1 MTDRYSP
8 AEAQV
13 AMRCLKTDRYYRP
26 LLFSLLLFP
35 VLFFCLFQSLAE
47 PLLADDQTSPTK
59 SGIADDVPSTA
70 LQSLTQ
76 RAAGSWGRGRMLFR
90 AQLSSFILSQ
100 DPFRQLTDEQQ
111 VDLLKFL
118 LTPPPSMPTD
128 APIEA
133 PPLRTAQEVAEAL
146 KGSQPMVGPLK
157 PLKLILIDG
166 IKDHGPGEH
175 DYPAWQRV
183 WSELLAG
190 AAQVEIETVRD
201 FPEDGQLE
209 SADVLIF
216 FQKGSFSFKREVA
229 LDKFLQRG
237 GGVVMIHWAVNGS
250 DRVQEFSKR
259 IGLAS
264 WGGRISYRHGPL
276 TLNVV
281 EPQHAIMRNF
291 QRLELYDES
300 YWKLTG
306 DLSQITVLATSH
318 EEGQAT
324 PQIWLRDHQPGRVFV
339 SIPGHYSWTFDDPL
353 FRILLLRG
361 IAWTADQPIDR
372 FNELVAPGAR
382 MTQ

>member
-1 MTDRYSP
+1 
-8 AEAQV
+8 
-13 AMRCLKTDRYYRP
+13 MRCLRIDRYYRP
-26 LLFSLLLFP
+26 LLFSLLLSP
-35 VLFFCLFQSLAE
+35 ILFVCLFQSLAE

-59 SGIADDVPSTA
+59 SGIADDVPSTV
-70 LQSLTQ
+70 LQALTQ
-76 RAAGSWGRGRMLFR
+76 RAAGSWGRGRQLFR
-90 AQLSSFILSQ
+90 AQLSSFVLSQ
-100 DPFRQLTDEQQ
+100 NPFRQLTDGQQ

-133 PPLRTAQEVAEAL
+133 PPVRTAQEVAEAL

-157 PLKLILIDG
+157 RLKLILIDG

-190 AAQVEIETVRD
+190 ASEVEIETVRD
-201 FPEDGQLE
+201 FPEDRQLE

-372 FNELVAPGAR
+372 FNELVIPGAR